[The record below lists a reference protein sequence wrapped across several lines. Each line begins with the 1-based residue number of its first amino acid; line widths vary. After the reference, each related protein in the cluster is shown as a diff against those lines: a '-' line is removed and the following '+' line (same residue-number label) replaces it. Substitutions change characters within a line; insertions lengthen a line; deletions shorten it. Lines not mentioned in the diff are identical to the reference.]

1 MTNSGTWET
10 KAARLMEKGDCF
22 AVLNVV
28 TDLKTPLDTFFDEGM
43 VMVEDPTIR
52 GNRLG
57 LLKMIA
63 DFSFTGSTA

>member
-1 MTNSGTWET
+1 
-10 KAARLMEKGDCF
+10 MEKGDCF